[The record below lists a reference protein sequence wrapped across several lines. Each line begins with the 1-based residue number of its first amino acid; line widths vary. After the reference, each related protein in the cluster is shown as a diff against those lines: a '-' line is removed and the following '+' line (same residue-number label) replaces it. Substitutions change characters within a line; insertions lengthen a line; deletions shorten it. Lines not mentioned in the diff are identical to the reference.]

1 MCVGSAIRADI
12 RVSIQDRNAPD
23 RVSGHLATGIL
34 VDGDVVLVPNRV
46 FEEGLQLEALVFPV
60 ELDEHS
66 RIDSEN
72 VWKLTTFSVRG
83 QKSVAVSGKMAHHSS
98 YAAQVGEVNAAEL
111 ASAWESA
118 GGDLWEAFIR
128 LGAIS
133 PEIREIDPG
142 LLERVTEIERAQ
154 RQPKRNVQHA
164 DSYDQITGGWC
175 IFFCFC
181 QPDGK
186 R

>member
-23 RVSGHLATGIL
+23 RVAGHLATGIL
-34 VDGDVVLVPNRV
+34 VDGDIVLVPNISFDDRHEIEALI
-46 FEEGLQLEALVFPV
+46 FPLEA
-60 ELDEHS
+60 DEHS
-66 RIDSEN
+66 RIDRVD
-72 VWKLTTFSVRG
+72 VWKLTAFSLHRHEAFAT
-83 QKSVAVSGKMAHHSS
+83 SARMLHHSS
-98 YAAQVGEVNAAEL
+98 YAAQVGEVDSAEL
-111 ASAWESA
+111 ASTLDAN

-128 LGAIS
+128 LGAIA

-142 LLERVTEIERAQ
+142 LLARVTEIERLQ
-154 RQPKRNVQHA
+154 RQPKRTSHVFE
-164 DSYDQITGGWC
+164 SYRQATDGWC

-186 R
+186 K